1 LKIIFEL
8 VGMSSLAV
16 ILSGCGSL
24 DGSDVW
30 EVFLLSY
37 YLHQKGRSPVFF
49 APDMEQNE
57 VVNHFTQISAPEKRN
72 VLRESARIAGQGIR
86 EAKELS
92 GREVDGIILPGG
104 GGAVKNLADLLG
116 EPENGYLKP
125 KPELQRIIREIYRRK
140 KPIAAC
146 GLAGLLV
153 ASALRDILETPLTL
167 TIGKDPGLIRQVE
180 EMGAVHVLSRG
191 KEVVMDSEHK
201 LVTTAANLLELEFTD
216 LASSMENTVNGVL
229 ELIPSK

>member
-1 LKIIFEL
+1 
-8 VGMSSLAV
+8 MASSFRAE
-16 ILSGCGSL
+16 G
-24 DGSDVW
+24 
-30 EVFLLSY
+30 
-37 YLHQKGRSPVFF
+37 
-49 APDMEQNE
+49 
-57 VVNHFTQISAPEKRN
+57 
-72 VLRESARIAGQGIR
+72 
-86 EAKELS
+86 
-92 GREVDGIILPGG
+92 
-104 GGAVKNLADLLG
+104 
-116 EPENGYLKP
+116 
-125 KPELQRIIREIYRRK
+125 RRK